1 MPPPK
6 RIMAHLEDV
15 IRVIFAE
22 LDQVWLKS
30 MWEEDGKSRV
40 AWSRSSTCFILL
52 RQPWLFW
59 CYFMTI
65 SIKL

>member
-40 AWSRSSTCFILL
+40 A
-52 RQPWLFW
+52 
-59 CYFMTI
+59 
-65 SIKL
+65 